1 MGNNVSTLP
10 SSDVNKIS
18 INWIIFNPKEKEI
31 DAKKLKIGKGAYV
44 PEVED
49 VQNTYIIEKDNVW
62 MRCVKVANKLRN
74 VKNATIQSEEKIRRL
89 KEKMAKKYEQ
99 KMDKQKSQA
108 R

>member
-18 INWIIFNPKEKEI
+18 INWVIFNPKEKEI

-49 VQNTYIIEKDNVW
+49 VQNTYIIEKIFRLGAYIFN
-62 MRCVKVANKLRN
+62 N
-74 VKNATIQSEEKIRRL
+74 KIR
-89 KEKMAKKYEQ
+89 
-99 KMDKQKSQA
+99 KSNKFFHFKV
-108 R
+108 

>member
-1 MGNNVSTLP
+1 
-10 SSDVNKIS
+10 
-18 INWIIFNPKEKEI
+18 
-31 DAKKLKIGKGAYV
+31 
-44 PEVED
+44 
-49 VQNTYIIEKDNVW
+49 

>member
-18 INWIIFNPKEKEI
+18 INWVIFNPKEKEI

-62 MRCVKVANKLRN
+62 MRCFKIANTNKLKKVSN
-74 VKNATIQSEEKIRRL
+74 VKEGEIDALNARKARKYKSKGESIR
-89 KEKMAKKYEQ
+89 
-99 KMDKQKSQA
+99 
-108 R
+108 